1 MFEKINSLVRLYHT
15 KTKGDWS
22 GNGIKAISLTPEE
35 IEANKKKALEGLKE
49 LSKEELIKYVLD
61 GMF

>member
-1 MFEKINSLVRLYHT
+1 MDTKINDLIRLYHA

-22 GNGIKAISLTPEE
+22 GNGVKAISLTSEE
-35 IEANKKKALEGLKE
+35 IMENKKKALEGLRE
-49 LSKEELIKYVLD
+49 LSKEELIKYILD